1 MISEAA
7 LETATLESPPA
18 PVIEPD
24 VIRPPEVIQPVDV
37 IQLQDIHKVYSTGE
51 VDVHA
56 LCGVSLNVRQGDFV
70 AIMGASGSGKST
82 LMNIIGCLDRPTSG
96 TYILDGQD
104 VSKLSKDE
112 RADIRNSKIGFVFQ
126 GFNLLSRTSAIENV
140 ELPLIYADIETEER
154 RRNAMQALAEVGLP
168 GRENNRPNQLS
179 GGQQQ
184 RVAIARAII
193 NQPSLLLADEPTG
206 NLDSRTS
213 VEIMGIIQEL
223 NREQGMTVI
232 MVTHEAD
239 IAQFANRVIVFKD
252 GLISD
257 DYPVAEPS
265 EASVVLG
272 IEKKEKTGET
282 LPLPSQPLKRSLL
295 SKAGALGM
303 TKFGV
308 IFRVAYRALL
318 RNRMRTALT
327 MLGMIIGVA
336 AVVTMVS
343 IGQGAQV
350 SVQEQIAS
358 VGTNLLFVGAGS
370 QNVGGVRTGTT
381 STSLNTLTVED
392 IGAIRR
398 EVPSVSM
405 ASPSVNTRA
414 QLVFGNQNWNTQI
427 QGGNEQF
434 PKIRKWQV
442 QRGEFFTEADIKTA
456 ARVIVL
462 GKTLADKFFV
472 GVEPIGQT
480 IRVGQ
485 LPFRVIGVMAPKGQ
499 DAGGRDQ
506 DDVAFAPYTTVQKKL
521 LAISHIQFAYVS
533 AISSDATYT
542 AQQQITSLLRQR
554 HQLTASEENDFTV
567 RNLTDVAEAAT
578 ETNRIMT
585 ILLGSIAAVSLLV
598 GGIGIMNIML
608 VSVTERTREVGIRM
622 AVGARASAVRTQF
635 LIESIVLSLTGGL
648 IGVLLGVAISV
659 LIPKL
664 LEWRTVVSIPSMLAA
679 VIFSAAVGIFFGY
692 YPARKAANL
701 DPIEA
706 LRYE

>member
-1 MISEAA
+1 VSTDA
-7 LETATLESPPA
+7 
-18 PVIEPD
+18 
-24 VIRPPEVIQPVDV
+24 VIQSSDV
-37 IQLQDIHKVYSTGE
+37 IQLADIHKVYSTGE
-51 VDVHA
+51 VEVHA
-56 LCGVSLNVRQGDFV
+56 LRGVSLTVPRGDFV

-96 TYILDGQD
+96 TYILDGKD
-104 VSKLSKDE
+104 VSELSKDE
-112 RADIRNSKIGFVFQ
+112 RADIRNRKIGFVFQ

-140 ELPLIYADIETEER
+140 ELPLIYSDIETAQR
-154 RRNAMQALAEVGLP
+154 RSNAMEALAEVGLP

-193 NQPSLLLADEPTG
+193 NRPSLLLADEPTG

-213 VEIMGIIQEL
+213 VEIMGIIQQL

-239 IAQFANRVIVFKD
+239 IARFANRVIVFKD

-257 DYPVAEPS
+257 DYQVTEPSDAAAVLGTEKKQKPEEPS
-265 EASVVLG
+265 EIA
-272 IEKKEKTGET
+272 
-282 LPLPSQPLKRSLL
+282 PSQTPKRSLL
-295 SKAGALGM
+295 SQAGALGM

-318 RNRMRTALT
+318 RNKMRAALT
-327 MLGMIIGVA
+327 MLGVIIGVA
-336 AVVTMVS
+336 AVVAMVG
-343 IGQGAQV
+343 IGQGAQL

-381 STSLNTLTVED
+381 STSLNTLTVDD
-392 IGAIRR
+392 IEAIRR
-398 EVPSVSM
+398 EVPSVAM
-405 ASPSVNTRA
+405 ASPSVNSRG

-434 PKIRKWQV
+434 PKIRKWQIE
-442 QRGEFFTEADIKTA
+442 RGEFFTEADIKTA
-456 ARVIVL
+456 ARVIVI
-462 GKTLADKFFV
+462 GKTLADKFFI

-521 LAISHIQFAYVS
+521 LAISHVQFAYVS
-533 AISSDATYT
+533 AISADATYT

-554 HQLTASEENDFTV
+554 HQLAASEDNDFTV

-622 AVGARASAVRTQF
+622 AVGARASAVRMQF

-648 IGVLLGVAISV
+648 IGVLLGVAISI

-664 LEWRTVVSIPSMLAA
+664 LEWRTMVSVPSMLGS
-679 VIFSAAVGIFFGY
+679 VVFSAAVGIFFGY